1 MTFRDFFLLFLA
13 CLFWGLNLVITR
25 WVVTEAAPPLFY
37 AALRFGLIAL
47 VLCWLLR
54 PIPKQFP
61 MLIMIALCIGGGNFA
76 LLFIG
81 LQNAPASAASV
92 AGQLGLPFTTLL
104 SMAFLGERV
113 RWRRGLGM
121 CLAFAGVVMIAF
133 DPNEF
138 GFSFGLLLVIGAAFI
153 GSVGGVL
160 LKKFEPIPA
169 LSMQAWVGLISFGPL
184 AALSAIFE
192 PGALTT
198 VAWGDWRFWAATVFS
213 VALVSIFGHGVYYVL
228 LKRYEVTL
236 LAPLTLMTP
245 IWGVV
250 FGIVLL
256 NEPATAKL
264 AFGGA
269 LALLGVLI
277 IAVRPNASLPR
288 LAFWSGMK

>member
-1 MTFRDFFLLFLA
+1 MTPRDFILLFLA

-37 AALRFGLIAL
+37 ATMRFGLIAL
-47 VLCWLLR
+47 TLMWLLR
-54 PIPKQFP
+54 PIPKQFTTLV
-61 MLIMIALCIGGGNFA
+61 LIAMCIGGGNFA

-81 LQNAPASAASV
+81 LQNAPASAAAV

-133 DPNEF
+133 DPQEF

-153 GSVGGVL
+153 GSIGGVL
-160 LKKFEPIPA
+160 MKKFEPIPA
-169 LSMQAWVGLISFGPL
+169 LAMQAWVGLLSVGPL
-184 AALSAIFE
+184 GALTAIFE
-192 PGALTT
+192 PTAVSE
-198 VAWGDWRFWAATVFS
+198 VAWGDWRLWAATAFS
-213 VALVSIFGHGVYYVL
+213 VALVSLFGHGVYYMLV
-228 LKRYEVTL
+228 KRYEVTL
-236 LAPLTLMTP
+236 LTPLTLMTP

-256 NEPATAKL
+256 GEPATVKL
-264 AFGGA
+264 AIGGA
-269 LALLGVLI
+269 VALLGVLI